1 MATHL
6 LRAYRVLV
14 RAIWNRVPVSLR
26 LSAPGVAYG
35 AHLHALTRL
44 CDERGQSFGTRFLR
58 NRAELELMCRLLEQ
72 NKAPGSSLDITVLG
86 CSSGAEVYSIK
97 SAIRSARRDLK
108 VKIHAVDISPDILRV
123 AETGIY
129 SLKADNLSHDG
140 THHWSIVE
148 RMNGAELAA
157 MFEVAGDQATVR
169 SALKEGITWLCGN
182 GSDPAL
188 ARTLGP
194 QDFVVANRFLCHMQP
209 DAAENCLRNI
219 ARMVKPGGY
228 LFVSGVDLS
237 VRMKIA
243 REMGLKPVTDL
254 MREVHEGD
262 PILRRGWPLNYW
274 ALEPFREHRPDWK
287 IRYAAVLQR
296 AG

>member
-1 MATHL
+1 MASRLH
-6 LRAYRVLV
+6 RAYRVLV
-14 RAIWNRVPVSLR
+14 RGIWNRLPASLR

-35 AHLHALTRL
+35 AHLHTLTRL

-58 NRAELELMCRLLEQ
+58 NRAELELMCRLVEQ
-72 NKAPGSSLDITVLG
+72 NKTAGSRLDIAVMG
-86 CSSGAEVYSIK
+86 CSSGAEVYSIQ
-97 SAIRSARRDLK
+97 SAIRSACRDLK

-123 AETGIY
+123 AETGVY
-129 SLKADNLSHDG
+129 SLNAENLSHDG
-140 THHWSIVE
+140 SHRWSIVE
-148 RMNGAELAA
+148 RMNEAELAA
-157 MFEVAGDQATVR
+157 MFELAGEQATIR
-169 SALKEGITWLCGN
+169 SWLKEGITWLCGD

-188 ARTLGP
+188 VRALGP
-194 QDFVVANRFLCHMQP
+194 QDIVVANRFLCHMQP
-209 DAAENCLRNI
+209 AAAEKCLRNI

-237 VRMKIA
+237 VRTKIA
-243 REMGLKPVTDL
+243 REMGLEPVTDL

-287 IRYAAVLQR
+287 IRYAAVLRR
-296 AG
+296 A